1 MNKIPV
7 TGIIGT
13 VYPTD
18 NYPVIDPLLGIDG
31 LRCVNSLADM
41 YDIPLERRRGGMVV
55 GVQNISNNTTTYYKL
70 KPGVTWSVGTLSL
83 TDWDLFFGFGTGAT
97 ALTVK
102 YNISDETIVVPINY
116 EYLLYG
122 DLTIGTGGDF
132 QNYGKT
138 VIMNGD
144 IILNGNGT
152 YSNYG
157 ELQLVSLSLSSTRYS
172 ASFSVNLGSASI
184 NINHGLGSSDIV
196 YTIRDGSNYIYPN
209 VEIVDD
215 NNILV
220 TTTGTISS
228 GRINI
233 MA

>member
-7 TGIIGT
+7 TGLIST

-31 LRCVNSLADM
+31 LRCVNSLTEM
-41 YDIPLERRRGGMVV
+41 YNIPLERRRGGMVV
-55 GVQNISNNTTTYYKL
+55 GVQNTSNNTTTYYKL

-83 TDWDLFFGFGTGAT
+83 TDWDLFFTFGTGGGT
-97 ALTVK
+97 ALSVK
-102 YNISDETIVVPINY
+102 YNISNETIIVPTNY

-122 DLTIGTGGDF
+122 DLTIGTGGNF

-144 IILNGNGT
+144 IILTDNGT

-157 ELQLVSLSLSSTRYS
+157 QLQLVSLSLSSKYS
-172 ASFSVNLGSASI
+172 ASFSVSLGSSLT
-184 NINHGLGSSDIV
+184 INHGLGNSDIV
-196 YTIRDGSNYIYPN
+196 YTIRDGNNYIYPN
-209 VEIVDD
+209 VEIIDG